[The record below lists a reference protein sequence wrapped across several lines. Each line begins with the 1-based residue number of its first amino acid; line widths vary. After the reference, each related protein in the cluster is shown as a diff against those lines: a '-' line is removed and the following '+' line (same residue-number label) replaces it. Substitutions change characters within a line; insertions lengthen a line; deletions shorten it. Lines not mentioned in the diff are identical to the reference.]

1 MKYTLTP
8 SQRAT
13 LTRAPNDW
21 EALPPD
27 VCTSA
32 LRLLGLVALRDAPGA
47 FALNLGFQ
55 WKITLTGFLLE
66 RRKSKPVS
74 QPEAVVIHKRVVD
87 EEVTACRAA
96 ANQFSVMSPDAV
108 SSALSKRE
116 AAQKRRTR
124 VAQRAAAMKVPE
136 TIAELIQ

>member
-8 SQRAT
+8 TQRGT
-13 LTRAPNDW
+13 LERAPNDW

-32 LRLLGLVALRDAPGA
+32 LRLLGLVAIRDAPGA

-66 RRKSKPVS
+66 RRKSKPIAE
-74 QPEAVVIHKRVVD
+74 PETVVIHKCRVDD
-87 EEVTACRAA
+87 EKIARRIA
-96 ANQFSVMSPDAV
+96 ANQFSVRVPDAV
-108 SSALSKRE
+108 SSALSKQERRRN
-116 AAQKRRTR
+116 AA
-124 VAQRAAAMKVPE
+124 PW
-136 TIAELIQ
+136 